1 MKTKLGLLFSI
12 FTVMCVGFSSCKED
26 SKDNPS
32 PGNGELNG
40 HEYVDLGLPGHVM
53 WATCNVGASRPEDY
67 GLYFA
72 WGETKGYAK
81 GDNHSFDW
89 KNYKWCNG
97 SEDSMSKY
105 CTDASFGIVD
115 NKTVLDAADDAAT
128 ANWGAGWRMPT
139 EQEIIDL
146 GKYCTVKWI
155 NKNYVIESVTYY
167 VAGMEVKS
175 KSNGNSIFLPA
186 TGYLSGTK
194 HYEEGLRGEYWL
206 NSLDASKANEADYT
220 SINSS
225 FMGYGSTLR
234 YFGFCV
240 RPVCVVSK

>member
-81 GDNHSFDW
+81 GESHTFDW
-89 KNYKWCNG
+89 TNYTMCNG
-97 SEDSMSKY
+97 TPASITKY
-105 CTDASFGIVD
+105 CSSDG
-115 NKTVLDAADDAAT
+115 NKMVLDAADDAAT
-128 ANWGAGWRMPT
+128 VIMGSEWCMPT
-139 EQEIIDL
+139 KEQIEELIDGRYTHFEWTSL
-146 GKYCTVKWI
+146 NGVPGFKVSSRKNGK
-155 NKNYVIESVTYY
+155 
-167 VAGMEVKS
+167 
-175 KSNGNSIFLPA
+175 SIFLPA
-186 TGYLSGTK
+186 MGKRDDNDLIYDGNTCFFWSRTRSNYPQSAVYLELYSDI
-194 HYEEGLRGEYWL
+194 HDWYAIDRYNGL
-206 NSLDASKANEADYT
+206 N
-220 SINSS
+220 
-225 FMGYGSTLR
+225 
-234 YFGFCV
+234 V
-240 RPVCVVSK
+240 RAVRK